1 MVIFPVSFAL
11 PLSKLLIIQSNFTL
25 IFVLFTI
32 SMLQVDLVEQDKHFL
47 EKARDYLSG
56 IDH

>member
-1 MVIFPVSFAL
+1 MFVCYYS
-11 PLSKLLIIQSNFTL
+11 IQFHIN
-25 IFVLFTI
+25 ICV
-32 SMLQVDLVEQDKHFL
+32 QVDLVEQDKHFL